1 MPLPNPFTPPWK
13 KPVGPGAPG
22 AMSPFPQP
30 QAPPIPGGI
39 GGYPGPGG
47 PAPAPLPTGPGPA
60 PPPPPP
66 GPSPLP
72 GPPATVGNRP
82 LMYGPQPQM
91 PGMGRGFIGRNN
103 ANAPFTGIPQI
114 PGTSVPNPFAGIE
127 TGKDLTWGNVIQIL
141 SGAYPYFQENTDAYR
156 GAANDAFQSFL
167 GGPLYSGLSQGALSA
182 LQPTISPDML
192 LQMQSAGR
200 DKVATEGQGLQDALR
215 GMLAA
220 QGQLPNATNPA
231 MIGAAYNTA
240 YQGGQSDIQQQMMA
254 SQMNQQ
260 GLVGALG
267 AGSGLMGSQAY
278 ATGEFLDTLGSF
290 SQGDNRFY
298 DLLVALLG
306 AKKA

>member
-1 MPLPNPFTPPWK
+1 MPLPNPFMPPWK

-22 AMSPFPQP
+22 VFGVPPAPSPPT
-30 QAPPIPGGI
+30 GGI
-39 GGYPGPGG
+39 GGTPGPGG
-47 PAPAPLPTGPGPA
+47 PAP
-60 PPPPPP
+60 
-66 GPSPLP
+66 LP
-72 GPPATVGNRP
+72 GPLTPPTPPGGPTPTMPAPGGGAPPGFGATPMPSFQNRP
-82 LMYGPQPQM
+82 NYGGGQL
-91 PGMGRGFIGRNN
+91 GGRQTPP
-103 ANAPFTGIPQI
+103 PFTGIPQI
-114 PGTSVPNPFAGIE
+114 PATNVPNPFANIQ

-141 SGAYPYFQENTDAYR
+141 SGAYPYFQANTEAYR

-182 LQPTISPDML
+182 LQPTISPEML
-192 LQMQSAGR
+192 AQMQSAGR
-200 DKVATEGQGLQDALR
+200 DKVATEGQTLQDSLR

-220 QGQLPNATNPA
+220 QGQLPTAANPA
-231 MIGAAYNTA
+231 FIGAAYNTA

-290 SQGDNRFY
+290 SQADNRFY

>member
-1 MPLPNPFTPPWK
+1 MPIANPFTPPWK

-22 AMSPFPQP
+22 AMAPFPG
-30 QAPPIPGGI
+30 APAPAPPGGI
-39 GGYPGPGG
+39 GGNPGG
-47 PAPAPLPTGPGPA
+47 PIPPPYPPPAPGGGGPV

-66 GPSPLP
+66 ITPP
-72 GPPATVGNRP
+72 GFGAVPTPGFQNRP
-82 LMYGPQPQM
+82 NIYQPGGQL
-91 PGMGRGFIGRNN
+91 GGRQTPP
-103 ANAPFTGIPQI
+103 PFTGIPQI
-114 PGTSVPNPFAGIE
+114 PSTSVPNPFANIQ
-127 TGKDLTWGNVIQIL
+127 TGQDLTWGNVIQIL

-156 GAANDAFQSFL
+156 GAANEAFQSFL
-167 GGPLYSGLSQGALSA
+167 GGPLYQGLSQGAVGA
-182 LQPTISPDML
+182 LQPTISPEML

-200 DKVATEGQGLQDALR
+200 DKVATEGQGLQDSLR
-215 GMLAA
+215 GLLAA
-220 QGQLPNATNPA
+220 QGQLPGATNPA

-260 GLVGALG
+260 GLVGAIG